1 MKIKRFQS
9 LSFKLTVWYIVILG
23 VIVVLAGVFLYQGFK
38 DSLIREL
45 DGVLLEI
52 ADETSEIYSRT
63 RGVTW
68 EEAIRRAEARFL
80 TRRPFIQLVALAG
93 EGGRRV
99 ESIIHTDRIPEGAFR
114 LDKRL
119 YYSADK
125 SDLDTLVFDTVE
137 EAQISTFPLRVFLLP
152 VRGPNVLQ
160 VGISLDSTMKDLS
173 RLLIVMILA
182 GFGLLLF
189 ASLGGSFIINRA
201 LHPVKS
207 VVNTAQQIT
216 ADDLSMRIEV
226 KHRQDEVGA
235 LVATLNEMIARL
247 EKSVNKIRQF
257 SGDVSHE
264 LRTPLTIIRGEVE
277 VLLRKDREASE
288 YINTLNSVLEESH
301 RMEKIIDDLLFL
313 SRIEALNR
321 ARLNQTVHLDE
332 ILTTVVE
339 SRETVIRKQ
348 DLKCEAGEIAE
359 IRIKGS
365 GDLLERMIANVLD
378 NALRYTPAGGR
389 ILYSLKKIGNTAH
402 LEISDTGIGIS
413 DEALPFIFDRFYVV
427 DKSRSKETGGSGLG
441 LSIVKWIVDS
451 HDARIEVKSDEGE
464 GTSVRIFFSLV

>member
-1 MKIKRFQS
+1 MRIKRFQS

-23 VIVVLAGVFLYQGFK
+23 VIVAVAGIFLYQGFK
-38 DSLIREL
+38 DSLIQEL

-52 ADETSEIYSRT
+52 ADETSEDYSRT
-63 RGVTW
+63 RGVGW
-68 EEAIRRAEARFL
+68 EEAIERAEARFL
-80 TRRPFIQLVALAG
+80 SHRPFIQLVALAEEG
-93 EGGRRV
+93 ERRV
-99 ESIIHTDRIPEGAFR
+99 ESVIHTDRIPEGAFR
-114 LDKRL
+114 LGTRL
-119 YYSADK
+119 YYRADR
-125 SDLDTLVFDTVE
+125 SDIDTLVFDTVE
-137 EAQISTFPLRVFLLP
+137 EEQISTFPLRVFLLP

-160 VGISLDSTMKDLS
+160 VGIALDSTMRDLN
-173 RLLIVMILA
+173 RLLIVMVLSGI
-182 GFGLLLF
+182 GLLLF

-216 ADDLSMRIEV
+216 ADDLSLRIEV
-226 KHRQDEVGA
+226 KHRKDEVGA

-288 YINTLNSVLEESH
+288 YINTLKSVLEESH

-313 SRIEALNR
+313 SRIEALDR
-321 ARLNQTVHLDE
+321 AKLNQPVHLDE

-339 SRETVIRKQ
+339 SRETVIRNQ
-348 DLKCEAGEIAE
+348 GLKCEAGEIEE

-378 NALRYTPAGGR
+378 NALRYTPKGGR
-389 ILYSLKKIGNTAH
+389 IFYSLKKSGNAAQ
-402 LEISDTGIGIS
+402 LEVSDTGIGIAG
-413 DEALPFIFDRFYVV
+413 EALPFIFDRFYVV

-451 HDARIEVKSDEGE
+451 HGARIEVQSEEGK
-464 GTSVRIFFSLV
+464 GTAVRIFFSL